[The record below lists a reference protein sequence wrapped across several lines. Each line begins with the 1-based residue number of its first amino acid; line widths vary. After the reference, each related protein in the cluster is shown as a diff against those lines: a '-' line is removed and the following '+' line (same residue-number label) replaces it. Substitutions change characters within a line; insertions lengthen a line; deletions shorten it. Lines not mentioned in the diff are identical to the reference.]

1 MQARR
6 LAKRSS
12 MGSRRLS
19 AGPAT
24 AQADGVRPPK
34 PESAWRP
41 PRREGSAA
49 ALEEEDEDE
58 DVVVEVEEE
67 EEEEEGGLGSPPP
80 ALTGHGKGPLRGSL
94 KAASIKREMTFPA
107 FQQEDVKSDISQK
120 LPDQQFLLFTT
131 KEEDLKTAET
141 KKPNRA
147 HEYEK
152 ENTRSVCLLEQ
163 KRKVVSSNIDVPP
176 ASKFVFLKDKA
187 KLNLSCLSTFD
198 TVSCNIVIGKLRK
211 CGLDEWTV
219 RWIQNWL
226 NGRAQG
232 VVISSTESSWR
243 PVEKDLGVL
252 VDNKLSMSQ
261 QCALVAKAANGT

>member
-19 AGPAT
+19 AGPAA

-67 EEEEEGGLGSPPP
+67 EEEEEGGLGSLPP

-94 KAASIKREMTFPA
+94 KVRPGRERAGAGRWRQPPGPA
-107 FQQEDVKSDISQK
+107 
-120 LPDQQFLLFTT
+120 
-131 KEEDLKTAET
+131 
-141 KKPNRA
+141 RC
-147 HEYEK
+147 
-152 ENTRSVCLLEQ
+152 R
-163 KRKVVSSNIDVPP
+163 
-176 ASKFVFLKDKA
+176 
-187 KLNLSCLSTFD
+187 
-198 TVSCNIVIGKLRK
+198 
-211 CGLDEWTV
+211 
-219 RWIQNWL
+219 
-226 NGRAQG
+226 
-232 VVISSTESSWR
+232 
-243 PVEKDLGVL
+243 
-252 VDNKLSMSQ
+252 
-261 QCALVAKAANGT
+261 

>member
-19 AGPAT
+19 AGPA
-24 AQADGVRPPK
+24 AALADGVRPPK

-94 KAASIKREMTFPA
+94 KVRPGRARAGAGRRQEPPGPARCRRRGPGGGAALARQGGPGRP
-107 FQQEDVKSDISQK
+107 V
-120 LPDQQFLLFTT
+120 P
-131 KEEDLKTAET
+131 
-141 KKPNRA
+141 RA
-147 HEYEK
+147 GPGEWWG
-152 ENTRSVCLLEQ
+152 R
-163 KRKVVSSNIDVPP
+163 P
-176 ASKFVFLKDKA
+176 ASA
-187 KLNLSCLSTFD
+187 GGAGS
-198 TVSCNIVIGKLRK
+198 
-211 CGLDEWTV
+211 GLAA
-219 RWIQNWL
+219 
-226 NGRAQG
+226 GRPPG
-232 VVISSTESSWR
+232 VA
-243 PVEKDLGVL
+243 GVL
-252 VDNKLSMSQ
+252 RGGGVRSADGPALNKSQ
-261 QCALVAKAANGT
+261 RQRVPSNGPREGGGGGGPARGLRSSGGGRCGQLRGSKGACVASRRCLK